1 MKRMKKLLR
10 DRKGISITEVVV
22 AMAMVLLI
30 TGAALTLLVASM
42 KSDAKY
48 LAKSTALNACENAVE
63 CVRFADDTYTLTTAL
78 SRVGFQK
85 TVDPADPN
93 GYFTKFFL
101 TSGDHTVRVNVS
113 TNAEFEIYVV
123 VYNDSEIYTAKKPK

>member
-1 MKRMKKLLR
+1 MKRIKKLLS